1 MSKPIGVKGDKI
13 MTVLELFS
21 YLTDDDLITLAEDD
35 QLETIC
41 RSLTLELMTTPSP
54 KIQA

>member
-1 MSKPIGVKGDKI
+1 MLKPIGVKADKP

-21 YLTDDDLITLAEDD
+21 YLSDDDLVVLAEEN

-41 RSLTLELMTTPSP
+41 RSLTLELMSAPSS
-54 KIQA
+54 KAQA

>member
-1 MSKPIGVKGDKI
+1 MLKPIGVKGDKI

-21 YLTDDDLITLAEDD
+21 YLTDDDLITLAEED

-41 RSLTLELMTTPSP
+41 RSLTLELMTTHTS

>member
-1 MSKPIGVKGDKI
+1 MLKPIGVKEDKI
-13 MTVLELFS
+13 MTILELFS
-21 YLTDDDLITLAEDD
+21 YLSDDDLITLAEED

-41 RSLTLELMTTPSP
+41 RSLTLELMTTHIP